1 MTKAEAIVSGVLSHQ
16 SITVA
21 LVLAWAAL
29 LCPPMSPT
37 VALADPIDLS
47 QIGGGLTSELPGR
60 FALQLPGPSVQGG
73 DRRQLFL
80 DGFPVFHRAVSR
92 REGLGPRFINRSCA
106 GCHVENGRG
115 PIGFNRS
122 ALGESTMVVKVAL
135 KRTGAD
141 GLQPDVP
148 GLGPQLLDQDTSGK
162 KRHDLSLR
170 WRTIRGQYPDG
181 TAYKLRRPVLNF
193 SVRRVNR
200 RRIAASLR
208 MSPPIIGLGLL
219 ESIPQS
225 TLESWSDPEDTD
237 GNGISGRMNIV
248 PDLRTGSSAAGRF
261 GFKAAQPNVEQQSLA
276 ALFFDMGISN
286 SLFGDRQ
293 RSPEFPENEFLLPLL
308 FYQRLAG
315 VPLPREISNPQH
327 QEGFT
332 LFQSIG
338 CADCHRFGVRTGVNA
353 DPELSD
359 QVIHPFSDL
368 LLHDMGRGLADP
380 RREFGAAGRE
390 WRTTPLWG
398 LGFSRTVSK
407 VRVAYLHDGR
417 ARTIEEAILWHGGEA
432 GPSQNRFKELAV
444 AQREAVLAFLNSL

>member
-1 MTKAEAIVSGVLSHQ
+1 
-16 SITVA
+16 
-21 LVLAWAAL
+21 
-29 LCPPMSPT
+29 
-37 VALADPIDLS
+37 
-47 QIGGGLTSELPGR
+47 
-60 FALQLPGPSVQGG
+60 
-73 DRRQLFL
+73 
-80 DGFPVFHRAVSR
+80 
-92 REGLGPRFINRSCA
+92 
-106 GCHVENGRG
+106 
-115 PIGFNRS
+115 
-122 ALGESTMVVKVAL
+122 
-135 KRTGAD
+135 
-141 GLQPDVP
+141 
-148 GLGPQLLDQDTSGK
+148 
-162 KRHDLSLR
+162 
-170 WRTIRGQYPDG
+170 
-181 TAYKLRRPVLNF
+181 VLNF
-193 SVRRVNR
+193 SVPKVNR

-219 ESIPQS
+219 ESIPQE

-237 GNGISGRMNIV
+237 GNGISGRVNVV
-248 PDLRTGSSAAGRF
+248 PDLRTAASAAGRF
-261 GFKAAQPNVEQQSLA
+261 GFKAVQPTVEQQSLA

-327 QEGFT
+327 QEGFA

-338 CADCHRFGVRTGVNA
+338 CADCHRFGVRTGESA

-368 LLHDMGRGLADP
+368 LLHDMGRGLADA

-417 ARTIEEAILWHGGEA
+417 ARTLEEAILWHGGEA
-432 GPSQNRFKELAV
+432 AASQIRFKQLAA
-444 AQREAVLAFLNSL
+444 AQREAVLAFLSSL